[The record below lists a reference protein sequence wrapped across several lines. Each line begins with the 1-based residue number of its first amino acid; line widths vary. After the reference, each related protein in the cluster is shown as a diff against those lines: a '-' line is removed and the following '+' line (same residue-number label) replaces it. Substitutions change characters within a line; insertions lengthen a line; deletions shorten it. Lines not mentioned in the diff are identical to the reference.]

1 MAIVQKL
8 CVKRAMRNTDSQHGN
23 LIMTRSDIE
32 RYQRDSL
39 IRAGFSFPRRGG
51 DDTAQQ
57 IISNSERR
65 RAKTKQ
71 KQEMTA

>member
-1 MAIVQKL
+1 
-8 CVKRAMRNTDSQHGN
+8 
-23 LIMTRSDIE
+23 MTRQQIE
-32 RYQRDSL
+32 QYELESIL
-39 IRAGFSFPRRGG
+39 RAGFSFPPRGG

-71 KQEMTA
+71 KQEMPA

>member
-1 MAIVQKL
+1 MGSLLLSFMADAWL
-8 CVKRAMRNTDSQHGN
+8 DGGREE
-23 LIMTRSDIE
+23 MTRQQIE
-32 RYQRDSL
+32 QYELESIL
-39 IRAGFSFPRRGG
+39 RAGFSFPPRGG

-71 KQEMTA
+71 QKEGAAT